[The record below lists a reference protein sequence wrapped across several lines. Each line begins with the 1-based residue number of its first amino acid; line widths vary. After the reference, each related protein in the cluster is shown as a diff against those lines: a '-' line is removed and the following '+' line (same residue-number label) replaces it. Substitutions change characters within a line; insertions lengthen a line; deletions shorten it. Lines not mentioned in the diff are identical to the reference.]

1 MLRRLAVPKN
11 GRYSRRGGDHVT
23 VLEWVGKFLS
33 GDKTR
38 RVGNICHKVGPMFIG
53 NLAKCGIIPITGICR
68 GAANYETGFEDTCLR
83 GEGSIINELGHG
95 VKTVR
100 E

>member
-1 MLRRLAVPKN
+1 MLKRLAVPRN

-23 VLEWVGKFLS
+23 VLEWVGEFLS
-33 GDKTR
+33 GDETR
-38 RVGNICHKVGPMFIG
+38 RVSNICHQVGPMFID

-68 GAANYETGFEDTCLR
+68 GAANDETGFEDTGLR
-83 GEGSIINELGHG
+83 GEGSIVNELGCG